1 MAEHQ
6 LLEVPL
12 IQRNPVLAPRLLQP
26 SPCQDPRSSSH
37 WHSESAHTASMVL
50 SGSLHRLQRCS
61 QAVGMPTFVK
71 TRQMW
76 TSAATPT
83 METRTF
89 LSLAALT
96 ASITLPGSQVESAAN
111 KISTCVAMCFHAL
124 KGTLIESS

>member
-1 MAEHQ
+1 
-6 LLEVPL
+6 
-12 IQRNPVLAPRLLQP
+12 
-26 SPCQDPRSSSH
+26 
-37 WHSESAHTASMVL
+37 
-50 SGSLHRLQRCS
+50 
-61 QAVGMPTFVK
+61 MPTFVK

-111 KISTCVAMCFHAL
+111 KISTCAAMFFHNL
-124 KGTLIESS
+124 KRTSIESCRVGSLVRKALPIFGNMCAEDSASTSLWP

>member
-1 MAEHQ
+1 
-6 LLEVPL
+6 
-12 IQRNPVLAPRLLQP
+12 
-26 SPCQDPRSSSH
+26 
-37 WHSESAHTASMVL
+37 
-50 SGSLHRLQRCS
+50 
-61 QAVGMPTFVK
+61 MPTFVK

-111 KISTCVAMCFHAL
+111 KISTCAAMYFHNL
-124 KGTLIESS
+124 RRTFIEPF

>member
-1 MAEHQ
+1 
-6 LLEVPL
+6 
-12 IQRNPVLAPRLLQP
+12 
-26 SPCQDPRSSSH
+26 
-37 WHSESAHTASMVL
+37 
-50 SGSLHRLQRCS
+50 
-61 QAVGMPTFVK
+61 MPTFVK

-111 KISTCVAMCFHAL
+111 KIRTCAALYFHSL
-124 KGTLIESS
+124 NRTFIESS